1 MRALYSGATGE
12 VEILGTP
19 QELRELAGALKDH
32 EESSFEL
39 DSVDDP
45 APYTDSLRLIELT
58 RGVGQVAMDVSVPT
72 SLLRLRGGP
81 LQLSMLGDVVEGF
94 ALEEDRSSH
103 LHVEGFPGH
112 EFLAEG
118 LQGLVI
124 GLVP

>member
-1 MRALYSGATGE
+1 MRALYSRHTGE

-19 QELRELAGALKDH
+19 KELHELAGALKGH

-45 APYTDSLRLIELT
+45 APYTDSLRLIEIT
-58 RGVGQVAMDVSVPT
+58 RDVGQVDMEVSGPAAP
-72 SLLRLRGGP
+72 LRLHGGP
-81 LQLSMLGDVVEGF
+81 QQLSMLGDVVEQF
-94 ALEEDRSSH
+94 ALEGDPSSH

-112 EFLAEG
+112 EFLAES